1 MSKIIMIA
9 ENIKNEAE
17 LAIYLSKI
25 LNKPIAQV
33 RQNLLNKIPFFEEEL
48 FLNNHDEIAK
58 IIRNIVHFCN
68 LKGEKIKIIE
78 ASSDESFQ
86 SLSTLKN
93 HEIDQNILENIF
105 KSWDQLKQ
113 ADH

>member
-33 RQNLLNKIPFFEEEL
+33 RQNLLNKIPFYY
-48 FLNNHDEIAK
+48 
-58 IIRNIVHFCN
+58 
-68 LKGEKIKIIE
+68 
-78 ASSDESFQ
+78 
-86 SLSTLKN
+86 
-93 HEIDQNILENIF
+93 
-105 KSWDQLKQ
+105 
-113 ADH
+113 